1 MKKVLIV
8 NANYYTDISSKLV
21 FSAKNLL
28 KKNKIKHKI
37 VNVPGIFEIPFT
49 LRKFIK
55 KFDGFVV
62 LGCVIKG
69 ETPHFDL
76 ITKSTFDAIIKIS
89 ITYNKPITN
98 GIITCYSMK
107 QAIQRSLLSRKT
119 RKPNK
124 GYEASSAIISLF
136 KNEPK
141 NL

>member
-1 MKKVLIV
+1 MKKILIV
-8 NANYYTDISSKLV
+8 NANYYKDVSNRLAL
-21 FSAKNLL
+21 SAINLL

-37 VNVPGIFEIPFT
+37 INVPGVFEVPIT

-98 GIITCYSMK
+98 GIITCFNMS
-107 QAIQRSLLSRKT
+107 QANQRSLLTKKSRKI
-119 RKPNK
+119 NK
-124 GYEASSAIISLF
+124 GHEAASALIYLL
-136 KNEPK
+136 KYGPK

>member
-8 NANYYTDISSKLV
+8 NANYYKDVSTRLVLSS
-21 FSAKNLL
+21 KNLL
-28 KKNKIKHKI
+28 KRNKIKYNI
-37 VNVPGIFEIPFT
+37 INVPGIFEIPFI

-76 ITKSTFDAIIKIS
+76 ISKSTFDALIELS

-107 QAIQRSLLSRKT
+107 QAIQRSLISKKT

-124 GYEASSAIISLF
+124 GHEASRAMVALF

-141 NL
+141 N

>member
-1 MKKVLIV
+1 MKKILIV
-8 NANYYTDISSKLV
+8 NANYYKDVSNRLV
-21 FSAKNLL
+21 LSAVNVL

-37 VNVPGIFEIPFT
+37 INVPGVFEIPFT

-76 ITKSTFDAIIKIS
+76 ISKSTFDAIIEIS

-98 GIITCYSMK
+98 GIITSFNMR
-107 QAIQRSLLSRKT
+107 QANQRSLLSKKT
-119 RKPNK
+119 KKKNK
-124 GYEASSAIISLF
+124 GHEAASAIISLF
-136 KNEPK
+136 KYEPK

>member
-8 NANYYTDISSKLV
+8 NANYYKDVSSRLV
-21 FSAKNLL
+21 SSAKDLL
-28 KKNKIKHKI
+28 KKNNIKHKI
-37 VNVPGIFEIPFT
+37 VNVPGVFEIPYT

-76 ITKSTFDAIIKIS
+76 ISKSTFDSIIEVS
-89 ITYNKPITN
+89 IAYNKPITN
-98 GIITCYSMK
+98 GIITCFSMK
-107 QAIQRSLLSRKT
+107 QANQRSMVSKNSPKT
-119 RKPNK
+119 NK
-124 GYEASSAIISLF
+124 GHEAASAIVALF

-141 NL
+141 NF